1 MAAYWVLYA
10 VAAILALS
18 ADEQRGRDVAR
29 WVLVGLLFVLAIG
42 LRYKVGGDWSQ
53 YLNQYQFS
61 LRRLSVETGRFDDP
75 GYALLNWV
83 MAWLGWG
90 IYGVNTVAGA
100 IFITGLF
107 VFCRRQPSPW
117 LGFAV
122 AVPYVVIVM
131 AMGYTRQNV
140 ALGFFFLALAAN
152 ERGKF
157 WQYILWLSVGATFH
171 KSAVLLIP
179 LGLFLYGKHWALRVA
194 AVAATAYGLWD
205 LLLAPHQER
214 LWQSYVEEQMES
226 QGAKIRVAM
235 NMVPSLL
242 VLLYRN
248 TWKRLFPVYDF
259 WFWLAIGSLISL
271 GLVGYATT
279 AVDRISLY
287 FTVLQVVVF
296 SRLPQLMRGQVPPE
310 MVRLSMVAVYGVVL
324 FVWLNYATH
333 ARYWLPY
340 RNILFE

>member
-1 MAAYWVLYA
+1 MVAYWILYA

-18 ADEQRGRDVAR
+18 TDERRGRDVAL

-42 LRYKVGGDWSQ
+42 LRHKVGGDWFQ
-53 YLNQYQFS
+53 YLNQYRFS
-61 LRRLSVETGRFDDP
+61 LRGLPTEPGRFDDP
-75 GYALLNWV
+75 GYVLLNWV
-83 MAWLGWG
+83 MGQLGWG
-90 IYGVNTVAGA
+90 VYGVNTVAGA
-100 IFITGLF
+100 IFITGLV

-157 WQYILWLSVGATFH
+157 VQYILWLSVGATFH

-179 LGLFLYGKHWALRVA
+179 LGIFLYGKHWSLRVA
-194 AVAATAYGLWD
+194 AVVATAYGLWD

-214 LWQSYVEEQMES
+214 LWQSYVEQQMES

-235 NMVPSLL
+235 NLVPSLL
-242 VLLYRN
+242 ILLYRK
-248 TWKRLFPVYDF
+248 TWKRLFPVYDI
-259 WFWLAIGSLISL
+259 WFWMAIGSLISL
-271 GLVGYATT
+271 ALVGYATT

-296 SRLPQLMRGQVPPE
+296 SRLPLLMRGQIPPE
-310 MVRLSMVAVYGVVL
+310 MVRFSAVAAYAAVL